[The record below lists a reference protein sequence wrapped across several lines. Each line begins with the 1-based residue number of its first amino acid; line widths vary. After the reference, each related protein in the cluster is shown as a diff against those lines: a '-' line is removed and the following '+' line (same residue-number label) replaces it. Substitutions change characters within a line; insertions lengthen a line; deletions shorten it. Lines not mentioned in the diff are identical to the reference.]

1 MSTKYKVLLTMVAFS
16 MGLICQYMYMGQSEV
31 KMIVTGTNQGQVFT
45 EKVFY
50 KDKYNHTLY
59 RPRFSTRL
67 CDSNM
72 TYIDF
77 GDTFTSTQIAR
88 VNRCISTYEQ
98 EYQKGLK
105 EERIKR
111 DVRWSSHTY
120 INNKSFMIEA
130 GGHNGVDVEQF
141 NSRFHPGKYVVLEP
155 VERFFNV
162 LKTKFKG
169 SPNVIVYKF
178 GVDATDGIFYV
189 NDAKDDGSSIFHKHE
204 SGKSK
209 AAKIVNVTNFFEM
222 LSVRGR
228 DVDLITLNCEGCEYA
243 VLDLL
248 LSTDYIRHF
257 RNIQFQSH
265 RISGICYPVKR
276 FCWYQELL
284 QKTHKIQFQ
293 FKFVWESWSRI

>member
-1 MSTKYKVLLTMVAFS
+1 MTHKKFLIPAESFDGIANSRNSMRLKLNIPEVTYVVCREETVQHSVLTSLTIQCDKKNKMSTKYKVLLTMVAFS

-50 KDKYNHTLY
+50 KDNYHHTLY

-67 CDSNM
+67 CGLNM

-169 SPNVIVYKF
+169 SPNVVVYKF

-189 NDAKDDGSSIFHKHE
+189 NDAKNDGSSIFHKDE
-204 SGKSK
+204 SAS
-209 AAKIVNVTNFFEM
+209 
-222 LSVRGR
+222 
-228 DVDLITLNCEGCEYA
+228 
-243 VLDLL
+243 
-248 LSTDYIRHF
+248 
-257 RNIQFQSH
+257 
-265 RISGICYPVKR
+265 
-276 FCWYQELL
+276 
-284 QKTHKIQFQ
+284 
-293 FKFVWESWSRI
+293 